1 MIAGR
6 SDYLLKR
13 QKLDIITGNQIK
25 SLEMT
30 NPLSSGWI
38 CVEADNGNIKVNY
51 NEENWEFYSENAE
64 ILSGG
69 ILTGNFLFKIIS
81 LNDLSKFVI
90 IRNLHFSEND
100 DTSQVP
106 IFRNQ

>member
-1 MIAGR
+1 
-6 SDYLLKR
+6 
-13 QKLDIITGNQIK
+13 
-25 SLEMT
+25 MT

-69 ILTGNFLFKIIS
+69 ILTGNFSFKIIG
-81 LNDLSKFVI
+81 LNDLSKFLI
-90 IRNLHFSEND
+90 IRNLQFSEND
-100 DTSQVP
+100 DTSHVP
-106 IFRNQ
+106 ISPKISIPRKR